1 MTELLPL
8 LDEYLATRRA
18 FGTRLVEDER
28 LLRSFLAFLAQR
40 QLARI
45 TTRLALQWASE
56 PSRTQLAYQ
65 ARRLRSVR
73 AFARYAHAADA
84 RHEVPPAGLLPAQP
98 RRATPY
104 IYSDKQIA
112 GLVAA
117 ARQLRGSTPLRA
129 ATHAT
134 LLALLAVTGM
144 RSSEPLR
151 LDRDDVDLLSGVL
164 TVRNTKFGAF
174 RCLPVHRSTCEAL
187 QAYALL
193 RDRTCPLPATRAFFL
208 SDRGTRITQGN
219 LERIFRKLSKQVGLR
234 DPSASRGPRL
244 HDIRHSFAV
253 GTLLRWYREGCDVE
267 QRLPRLATYLGHVQ
281 VSDTYWYLTATPE
294 LLQLA
299 ARRLPA

>member
-1 MTELLPL
+1 MTGLLPL

-45 TTRLALQWASE
+45 TTQLALQWASE

-129 ATHAT
+129 ATHST

-234 DPSASRGPRL
+234 DPSASCGPRL
-244 HDIRHSFAV
+244 HDMRHSFAV
-253 GTLLRWYREGCDVE
+253 GTLLRWYREGRDVE